1 MNTLR
6 TLTVVVV
13 LAAVA
18 YGVYASLNNKPV
30 ADPPG
35 VEKNDW
41 QGAPTVELPGAPSA
55 VQMPAAPA
63 DAPSAAPAVAMP
75 AAAPPDASVP
85 VAAPV
90 AVAPPSAGPPAAAV
104 APAFEPA
111 ASTAPAPTADVYTG
125 GVPLSPAPDATV
137 GTTAPATDSAAM
149 LPQPGATP
157 TTEDRYATPAAPP
170 ATADR
175 YATSAAPVAADDPA
189 NYAAQTSLDAAPPVA
204 VAAPTPGAGSA
215 EFETA
220 LSLAQAQLAQGQL
233 AEAHLA
239 LSQWF
244 GHPDLSS
251 AQEATLIG
259 LLDQVAGTV
268 VYSRE
273 SLVLPAHQVQPG
285 ETLNQ
290 IAQANNVPWQ
300 LLAKING
307 VQDPQNL
314 RAGDQ
319 LKVVRGPFAA
329 VVELSRHRMSLWVE
343 GRYAGR
349 FPIGV
354 GKTANIPEGEFTVR
368 GKVENP
374 TYYGDQVVDADDP
387 NNPLGERLIDLGNQL
402 GIHGT
407 NDSSLIGTNESGGT
421 IALGSPDVEDVY
433 DILSVGSTVVIR
445 R

>member
-18 YGVYASLNNKPV
+18 YGVYATLNNKPV

-35 VEKNDW
+35 MDKNDW
-41 QGAPTVELPGAPSA
+41 QGAPTVELPGAPSGVA
-55 VQMPAAPA
+55 MPAAPA
-63 DAPSAAPAVAMP
+63 DA
-75 AAAPPDASVP
+75 VP
-85 VAAPV
+85 VAAP
-90 AVAPPSAGPPAAAV
+90 AAV
-104 APAFEPA
+104 APLGAPLAPAAPAPSSVAVAAPVEAPPFAGQAPPYEPA
-111 ASTAPAPTADVYTG
+111 ASTPPAPTAEVYTG
-125 GVPLSPAPDATV
+125 GVPLSPAPES
-137 GTTAPATDSAAM
+137 TAPSDPAASAAM
-149 LPQPGATP
+149 LPPPATQ
-157 TTEDRYATPAAPP
+157 DRYATPAAPP

-175 YATSAAPVAADDPA
+175 YATPAAPTSPDDPTS
-189 NYAAQTSLDAAPPVA
+189 YAAQTSLDAAPTAA
-204 VAAPTPGAGSA
+204 VAPPTSGTGST

-233 AEAHLA
+233 SEAHLA

-244 GHPDLSS
+244 GHPDLSA

-273 SLVLPAHQVQPG
+273 SFVAPAYQVQPG
-285 ETLNQ
+285 ETLDE

-307 VQDPQNL
+307 VQDPKNL
-314 RAGDQ
+314 RAGEP
-319 LKVVRGPFAA
+319 LKIVRGPFAA

-374 TYYGDQVVDADDP
+374 TFYGDQVIDADDP

-407 NDSSLIGTNESGGT
+407 NDASLIGTNESGGT
-421 IALGSPDVEDVY
+421 ISLGSPDVEDVY

>member
-1 MNTLR
+1 
-6 TLTVVVV
+6 
-13 LAAVA
+13 
-18 YGVYASLNNKPV
+18 
-30 ADPPG
+30 
-35 VEKNDW
+35 
-41 QGAPTVELPGAPSA
+41 
-55 VQMPAAPA
+55 
-63 DAPSAAPAVAMP
+63 
-75 AAAPPDASVP
+75 
-85 VAAPV
+85 
-90 AVAPPSAGPPAAAV
+90 
-104 APAFEPA
+104 
-111 ASTAPAPTADVYTG
+111 
-125 GVPLSPAPDATV
+125 
-137 GTTAPATDSAAM
+137 M
-149 LPQPGATP
+149 LPQPGAAPATQ
-157 TTEDRYATPAAPP
+157 DRYATPAAPP

-175 YATSAAPVAADDPA
+175 YATPAAPDDSA
-189 NYAAQTSLDAAPPVA
+189 NYAAQTSLDAAPSAA
-204 VAAPTPGAGSA
+204 VAAPAPGAGSA
-215 EFETA
+215 EFDTA
-220 LSLAQAQLAQGQL
+220 LALAQAQLAQGQL

-244 GHPDLSS
+244 GHPDLSP
-251 AQEATLIG
+251 AQETTLIG

-273 SLVLPAHQVQPG
+273 SLVVPAYQVQPG

-314 RAGDQ
+314 RAGEQ

-374 TYYGDQVVDADDP
+374 TYYGDQVIDADDP

-407 NDSSLIGTNESGGT
+407 NDSSLIGTNESRGT
-421 IALGSPDVEDVY
+421 ISLGSPDVEDVY